1 MDESLTPPPAIVDED
16 NYFDFF
22 LPLPY
27 RVLLLLNFGIWL
39 WYINLK
45 TCSKYS
51 IDFLAVLKISPNEVS
66 SSKLLQRSLQSL
78 YKITSLNVVN
88 YLAYFLIVSNGYYFK
103 LIDWFP
109 FLAIFITFNI
119 LFTGASDNDQD
130 EKTPETKRF
139 TSTAIRILKGGID
152 ISIRNNDILLADT
165 FTSYNKVLIDFLV
178 YFSALILGYQ
188 VLPSSSDLSM
198 DLSKDHLQMYNLDLI
213 LSCYPSLIRFSQC
226 VFEWEQSRRRN
237 KQHLGNAI
245 KYSTS
250 FVPVFINLLI
260 RGGYIEGLKFWY
272 LATFV
277 NSAYSFFW
285 DVTFDWNFVLFNDFL
300 NGKLAKFDSPVLR
313 HRLIYNKFAYFVA
326 IILDLQL
333 RFIWV
338 YRIIFPEILPRAD
351 HGILAFVGSSLF
363 VNEFG
368 TFMLEILEILRRW
381 IWVFLKIE
389 TEYVKSI
396 QEGTTPTDI
405 ELQNVRVA

>member
-1 MDESLTPPPAIVDED
+1 
-16 NYFDFF
+16 
-22 LPLPY
+22 
-27 RVLLLLNFGIWL
+27 
-39 WYINLK
+39 
-45 TCSKYS
+45 
-51 IDFLAVLKISPNEVS
+51 
-66 SSKLLQRSLQSL
+66 
-78 YKITSLNVVN
+78 
-88 YLAYFLIVSNGYYFK
+88 
-103 LIDWFP
+103 
-109 FLAIFITFNI
+109 
-119 LFTGASDNDQD
+119 
-130 EKTPETKRF
+130 
-139 TSTAIRILKGGID
+139 
-152 ISIRNNDILLADT
+152 
-165 FTSYNKVLIDFLV
+165 
-178 YFSALILGYQ
+178 
-188 VLPSSSDLSM
+188 M

-272 LATFV
+272 LATFI

-326 IILDLQL
+326 IVLDLQL

-396 QEGTTPTDI
+396 QEGTTLTDI
-405 ELQNVRVA
+405 ELQNVRAA